1 MAIVA
6 DLNSEVLESNEGN
19 NVFSFNYAINKPILR
34 TGSQVL
40 NTGDTI
46 DLEGNAVQGDANWNG
61 ISLDRLGSA
70 FLGVIPNVNLTTIHW
85 DLINPAIIN
94 QTSIPA
100 AAFIP
105 GTLIGVITADGN
117 RAVVRVDS
125 FNGVQL
131 GLTFIVYQN

>member
-1 MAIVA
+1 
-6 DLNSEVLESNEGN
+6 VLEGNESN
-19 NVFSFNYAINKPILR
+19 NVFAFNYAINKPILR

-40 NTGDTI
+40 NVGDTI

-70 FLGVIPNVNLTTIHW
+70 SLGVIPNVNLTTIHY
-85 DLINPAIIN
+85 DLINPSIIN
-94 QTSIPA
+94 QISIPS

-105 GTLIGVITADGN
+105 GTLIGVLTADGN
-117 RAVVRVDS
+117 RAVMRVDS